1 MNTKLTKLE
10 LEAVQFA
17 CSTIM
22 ADGGTAY
29 EAFDK
34 DKNKMIEALLVRRTV
49 KAGVAQA
56 PLADATGHVA
66 CLLHHFCDGDIF
78 VLQEDESVLIGLVTI
93 GFGLIVSASAMTC
106 V

>member
-34 DKNKMIEALLVRRTV
+34 DKNKMIEALLR
-49 KAGVAQA
+49 
-56 PLADATGHVA
+56 ADKK
-66 CLLHHFCDGDIF
+66 
-78 VLQEDESVLIGLVTI
+78 LIKKSGPAI
-93 GFGLIVSASAMTC
+93 NRSA
-106 V
+106 